1 MEMERYR
8 AGEVAQPIW
17 LAPRSRLPMNLMK
30 LLREP
35 LVHFLVL
42 GAGLFLVYGR
52 IGAPGTADQDEIRV
66 TNAQIQRLAAGWERT
81 WQRPPT
87 PQELN
92 GLVQDHIL
100 EEMLY
105 REALKLGLD
114 RDDTIIRRRL
124 RQKMEFLAEDFGEQT
139 DPTDAELQS
148 YFASHPDQ
156 FRLDPRVSFT
166 QLYINRDRR
175 GAAAEAHAAQLLATL
190 AQAGPALDVVALGDP
205 LSLPAHHD
213 TLPRRDVAGLFG
225 EAFAAQ
231 LMEVAPERWVGPIT
245 SGYGL
250 HVVRVHERIESRL
263 PQFDEVRMAVQREFL
278 YERRTQSQET
288 LRQRLLEQYTVTV
301 ESPVDG
307 ALQAKLP

>member
-1 MEMERYR
+1 
-8 AGEVAQPIW
+8 
-17 LAPRSRLPMNLMK
+17 MK

-52 IGAPGTADQDEIRV
+52 IGAPGATEPDEIHV
-66 TNAQIQRLAAGWERT
+66 STAQIQRLAAGWERT

-87 PQELN
+87 PQELD

-105 REALKLGLD
+105 REALNLGLD

-124 RQKMEFLAEDFGEQT
+124 RQKMEFLAEDLLEQT
-139 DPTDAELQS
+139 EPTDAELQA

-175 GAAAEAHAAQLLATL
+175 GATAEAHATELLTTL
-190 AQAGPALDVVALGDP
+190 TQAGPAPDVVALSDP

-213 TLPRRDVAGLFG
+213 ALPQRDVARLFG

-231 LMEVAPERWVGPIT
+231 LLEVAPEQWIGPIV

-250 HVVRVHERIESRL
+250 HVVRVHERIESKL
-263 PQFDEVRMAVQREFL
+263 PEFDEVRVAVQREFA
-278 YERRTQSQET
+278 YERRLQSQET
-288 LRQRLLEQYTVTV
+288 LRQRLLERYTVTV